1 MAQHFLGGAL
11 SSYAD
16 FSSNAM
22 MAKLM
27 TASYLKK
34 NAHNIFAKYGTQAT
48 LSDFA
53 YDGERKFF
61 KKDFG
66 QHFGNF
72 YMGGLGG
79 LLQSHAMNNPCVRG
93 DELGQG
99 KGLFGKR
106 VTSSLMGYG
115 LEYAGTS
122 YVKANYQGLY
132 TSGWQTKTGVSSYKS
147 LMYSLMLR

>member
-61 KKDFG
+61 KKNAG
-66 QHFGNF
+66 QHFGTF

-79 LLQSHAMNNPCVRG
+79 ILQSYAMSNPLT
-93 DELGQG
+93 LGINQG
-99 KGLFGKR
+99 LGRSSVAFGF
-106 VTSSLMGYG
+106 SMAGYG
-115 LEYAGTS
+115 IEYMGASLAKG
-122 YVKANYQGLY
+122 NYQGL
-132 TSGWQTKTGVSSYKS
+132 SDKGWQTKAGVSSYKAIMNS
-147 LMYSLMLR
+147 LIIR